1 MSEEPDRSI
10 FDARWLLAVPFT
22 IALTA
27 MAAGFLFT

>member
-1 MSEEPDRSI
+1 MQEHQEKSI

-22 IALTA
+22 IGLTV